1 MSQLS
6 FISPGDLIN
15 LEVLSDRSFFDELS
29 DIFFLAG
36 SDLCDAADERP
47 LPSGNPCVLVL
58 SVVPFEIG
66 PIRLALFVLMPSSRA
81 RWCFFGG
88 NHVDLLR
95 RSLEGH

>member
-1 MSQLS
+1 MSLPS

-29 DIFFLAG
+29 DIFFPRV
-36 SDLCDAADERP
+36 SHLCDAADERP
-47 LPSGNPCVLVL
+47 LTTGNQCVLVL
-58 SVVPFEIG
+58 SVVPIEETC
-66 PIRLALFVLMPSSRA
+66 RLALFVLMPSSRA